1 MYRLP
6 EYCVSLVN
14 QLQHTIISTCFKHFQ
29 PKNGTCRDEIQK
41 GITDGVNLPGLGHTI
56 LSKDL
61 VDESIILS
69 DMFNLNEYK
78 ALELLCT
85 AQQQIP
91 NHPGLPRGLVA
102 ILLYYDGR
110 KTLVTTLKQ
119 LFQARQG
126 ISWCTEASQDVTAF
140 ITNYTDALVADGLL
154 NKIID
159 LLEQLDVTQEIA
171 LLSENR
177 ALGPSKHHR
186 QVLDFF
192 EEIRVQLATILY
204 CWSAQ
209 SGLSRSTTLKLIQ
222 YLSKY
227 SSEDPRGGIDDVT
240 LALVMALVYAFDLSV
255 LKKHDDGENI
265 VLQLPIISDPSYLND
280 VCNALTSDWKLNEL
294 RSVGLFSFALTI
306 ATLRQAPHNLQLNAG
321 ELIEQHEML
330 AEKAIQEKVFDF
342 IYHVLLEK
350 KAVFETEFYFRRI
363 HYLLTD
369 FIEFMH
375 SKVNE
380 LRARADETARTI
392 QIHQQQGLDPPPHLD
407 RNFET
412 LLLTVG
418 KLYSNDRM
426 NLNLDLEYWGPM
438 ESIGNYQ
445 QQRTSNRSVSLF
457 KFIRL
462 AGELLPP
469 ILLIPYLKML
479 AGLSSCQQSARNAFN
494 LLKQGS
500 NISGSTTLSWEH
512 FFGSISRYYT

>member
-1 MYRLP
+1 M
-6 EYCVSLVN
+6 
-14 QLQHTIISTCFKHFQ
+14 FQ
-29 PKNGTCRDEIQK
+29 PKNSKNRDEINK
-41 GITDGVNLPGLGHTI
+41 GITDGVNLPGLGLTV

-119 LFQARQG
+119 LFQARYG
-126 ISWCTEASQDVTAF
+126 ISWCTDISEASQDIINV
-140 ITNYTDALVADGLL
+140 ITNYTDSLVADGLL

-159 LLEQLDVTQEIA
+159 LLEQMDLTQELA

-177 ALGPSKHHR
+177 ALGPPKHHR

-192 EEIRVQLATILY
+192 EEIRTQLATILY
-204 CWSAQ
+204 CYAAQ
-209 SGLSRSTTLKLIQ
+209 SGLPRETTIKLIR
-222 YLSKY
+222 YMSKCVLDD
-227 SSEDPRGGIDDVT
+227 SRGGIDDVT
-240 LALVMALVYAFDLSV
+240 LALLMTLLYAFDLGV
-255 LKKHDDGENI
+255 LKKRDDGEEI
-265 VLQLPIISDPSYLND
+265 VLQLPIIKDSNYIKDVYEALSAPWKSND
-280 VCNALTSDWKLNEL
+280 L
-294 RSVGLFSFALTI
+294 RSVPLFAFALAI
-306 ATLRQAPHNLQLNAG
+306 ATLRQAPQNIQQHAND
-321 ELIEQHEML
+321 LIDQHENL
-330 AEKAIQEKVFDF
+330 AETAIQEKVFE
-342 IYHVLLEK
+342 YLYYVVLNKDSL
-350 KAVFETEFYFRRI
+350 FRTEFYFRRI
-363 HYLLTD
+363 HFLLTD

-392 QIHQQQGLDPPPHLD
+392 QIHQQQGLDPPPNLD
-407 RNFET
+407 RHFET

-418 KLYSNDRM
+418 KLYSNDQM
-426 NLNLDLEYWGPM
+426 KLDLDLEYWGPM
-438 ESIGNYQ
+438 EVGSNYQ
-445 QQRTSNRSVSLF
+445 HQRTSNRAVSLF

-479 AGLSSCQQSARNAFN
+479 AGLSSCQQSARKAFN

-512 FFGSISRYYT
+512 FFGSISKYYTYVRNVYFILLVFLLIL

>member
-1 MYRLP
+1 M
-6 EYCVSLVN
+6 
-14 QLQHTIISTCFKHFQ
+14 
-29 PKNGTCRDEIQK
+29 
-41 GITDGVNLPGLGHTI
+41 NLPGLGLTI

-61 VDESIILS
+61 VDESIIIS
-69 DMFNLNEYK
+69 DMFDLNEYQ

-110 KTLVTTLKQ
+110 KTVATTLKQ
-119 LFQARQG
+119 LFQARSG
-126 ISWCTEASQDVTAF
+126 ISWCTEVSQDITTF
-140 ITNYTDALVADGLL
+140 ITNYTDSLVADGLL

-159 LLEQLDVTQEIA
+159 LLEQLDVTQELA

-192 EEIRVQLATILY
+192 EEIRLQLATALY

-209 SGLSRSTTLKLIQ
+209 SGLPRDTTLKLIR

-227 SSEDPRGGIDDVT
+227 TTDDSRGGIDNVT
-240 LALVMALVYAFDLSV
+240 LALMMALLYAFDLSV
-255 LKKHDDGENI
+255 LKKRDDGEEV
-265 VLQLPIISDPSYLND
+265 VLQLPIINDPNYIKEIYQ
-280 VCNALTSDWKLNEL
+280 ALTIPWKSNDL
-294 RSVGLFSFALTI
+294 RSVAMFSFSLTI
-306 ATLRQAPHNLQLNAG
+306 ATLRQAPQNIQQNAN
-321 ELIEQHEML
+321 ELIDQHETL
-330 AEKAIQEKVFDF
+330 AETAIQDKVFDY

-350 KAVFETEFYFRRI
+350 ESIFRIEFYFRRV

-392 QIHQQQGLDPPPHLD
+392 QIHQQQGLDPPPNLD
-407 RNFET
+407 RHFET

-418 KLYSNDRM
+418 KLYSNDQM

-438 ESIGNYQ
+438 EIGSNYQ